1 MLVLQSYYQED
12 LAAVVA
18 AAEEAASGVERA
30 AEEGEAAVGVI
41 GEGRADLADLL
52 DEREHE
58 LEPALEA
65 EGLLALGAAELLE
78 RPRGGDGGEELL
90 HQGLVRQL
98 PPRRLGRRVCLWLRL
113 RLRVAPGRLPRKDGP
128 RQHRS
133 VNALDGWCALNP
145 PGKAMATEW
154 QTNGRSS
161 AAAVVGEEAFSR
173 AHLNSRERG
182 GGPSPQRLSIPSSQK

>member
-1 MLVLQSYYQED
+1 MVLQSYYQED

-18 AAEEAASGVERA
+18 AAEEASSGVECT

-41 GEGRADLADLL
+41 GEGRPDFADLL

-65 EGLLALGAAELLE
+65 EGLLALRAAELLE
-78 RPRGGDGGEELL
+78 RPRAGDGGEEVL

-98 PPRRLGRRVCLWLRL
+98 PPRWLGRVRLWL
-113 RLRVAPGRLPRKDGP
+113 RLRVAPGRRLPRKDGP

-133 VNALDGWCALNP
+133 VNALDGV
-145 PGKAMATEW
+145 
-154 QTNGRSS
+154 R
-161 AAAVVGEEAFSR
+161 
-173 AHLNSRERG
+173 
-182 GGPSPQRLSIPSSQK
+182 